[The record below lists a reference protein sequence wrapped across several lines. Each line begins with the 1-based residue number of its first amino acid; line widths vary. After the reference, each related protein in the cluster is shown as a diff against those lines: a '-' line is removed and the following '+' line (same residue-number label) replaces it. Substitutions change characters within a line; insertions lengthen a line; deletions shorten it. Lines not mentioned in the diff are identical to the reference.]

1 MFIRATR
8 QVNWDLHLAAFRAML
23 PWFFICDRVNY
34 ARYGSAYLLE
44 MTALENTH
52 PGIILFVLIYSI
64 TYAKST
70 NIMYNI
76 KLL

>member
-8 QVNWDLHLAAFRAML
+8 EVNWDLHLTAFRAML

-34 ARYGSAYLLE
+34 ARYGSAYILE

-52 PGIILFVLIYSI
+52 PG
-64 TYAKST
+64 
-70 NIMYNI
+70 ME
-76 KLL
+76 KLEWH